1 MKKVVT
7 LLVVAM
13 ASTFLANA
21 KITLNG
27 KSCSVDTILH
37 RQIGP
42 GVVQTI
48 VRVPEYPLNAY
59 VLEMDMNNEYNR
71 VETTQANNTLG
82 KQEYLV
88 NAYKRHQG
96 YGKKPLAACNASF
109 WVVSGTGKP
118 YTDFM
123 MGVPFGGVVVND
135 TLYTNTND
143 AAIDGWNGGGGYT
156 GSAIVDKNNKVHV
169 GRHMWYGCVKS
180 SKFSADQSIIQV
192 NKRCNT
198 GQLALFNHAVGRSH
212 TFYAVADCH
221 YIYLNF
227 KAGEKW
233 AIAKDVK
240 FEVAEIKLSANN
252 QVLGNYDACLVADG
266 DYKAEMAK
274 LAVGDEVV
282 LNNYWYT
289 ADGDGTPIAVE
300 NMVEGNAYVMLN
312 DELTARNTNETYNS
326 QIYSRTAYGT
336 NADGSKLYMIVID
349 KATHPVYG
357 TSAGCSTTVMC
368 NLLKYLVPDVWNVA
382 NFDAGGS
389 AQMLVSG
396 KVINKTTEASP
407 RAVANGMM
415 MFSTAPVDG
424 NDVITSIAFEHPHMK
439 SPICNRYEPNVLGY
453 NKYGELISENVPVV
467 YTCSENV
474 GIISEDGKAVEVGS
488 TPGYGTI
495 TAKYNGVEVTA
506 SIEVINSEFAIRVKP
521 MILIDN
527 KREYPIEIST
537 IIGLDTIAYD
547 PAQFTWEI
555 EDETVATIENGVLRG
570 LAEGTTKIKCTLGKY
585 SDETSVKVEMIP
597 AYVVNQDWNGWT
609 VTSTNLS
616 AVAVLSADGVLSFG
630 YSGKRKATIT
640 LEKDI
645 MIYSLPDSVILE
657 VTTTTPLNDLTVGV
671 STALLP
677 KTNEVIFAEGVGLPI
692 GTHRWDLMDCL
703 GGSEDIANYPVN
715 ISKLLY
721 NISSKSG
728 YVNGE
733 NTISTKLYSVYNGY
747 TSGVEAVNGVAKS
760 VNIYPQNGNFV
771 VSGSG
776 IDEVIV
782 EVYNIS
788 GVMNYRKVLTINGGS
803 AVVSPNLA
811 NGMYIIKVI
820 GGGDT
825 AVCKMVVND

>member
-1 MKKVVT
+1 MKKIVA
-7 LLVVAM
+7 LLVFAM
-13 ASTFLANA
+13 ASTFLVDA

-143 AAIDGWNGGGGYT
+143 KDIDGWNGGGGYT

-192 NKRCNT
+192 NKRCDT

-212 TFYAVADCH
+212 TFYTVADCH
-221 YIYLNF
+221 YIYLKL
-227 KAGEKW
+227 KASEKW

-240 FEVAEIKLSANN
+240 FEVAEIRLSANN

-312 DELTARNTNETYNS
+312 GELTKRNTNETYNS
-326 QIYSRTAYGT
+326 QVYSRTAYGT
-336 NADGSKLYMIVID
+336 NADGTKLYMIVID
-349 KATHPVYG
+349 KATHSVYG

-415 MFSTAPVDG
+415 MFSTAPGDES
-424 NDVITSIAFEHPHMK
+424 NVITSIAFECPHMK
-439 SPICNRYEPNVLGY
+439 SPICYNYKPNVLGY
-453 NKYGELISENVPVV
+453 NKYGELISENVSATF
-467 YTCSENV
+467 TCSENV
-474 GIISEDGKAVEVGS
+474 GVISEDGKTVEVGGN
-488 TPGYGTI
+488 TGYGTI
-495 TAKYNGVEVTA
+495 TATYNGIQITA
-506 SIEVINSEFAIRVKP
+506 PIEMLNTEFAIRVKP
-521 MILIDN
+521 LILIDN
-527 KREYPIEIST
+527 KREYPIEVT
-537 IIGLDTIAYD
+537 TEIGINTLDYD

-555 EDETVATIENGVLRG
+555 EDESVATIENGMLKG
-570 LAEGTTKIKCTLGKY
+570 LAEGTTKIKGTIGKY
-585 SDETSVKVEMIP
+585 SDETTVKVEI
-597 AYVVNQDWNGWT
+597 AKSAIEQQTWDGWT
-609 VTSTNLS
+609 VTSANLS
-616 AVAVLSADGVLSFG
+616 ADAVLGADGVLSFG

-645 MIYSLPDSVILE
+645 MIYSLPDSVVLE
-657 VTTTTPLNDLTVGV
+657 VTNTTPLNDLTVGI
-671 STALLP
+671 STSLLP
-677 KTNEVIFAEGVGLPI
+677 TTNEVVLGADGIAI
-692 GTHRWDLMDCL
+692 GTHRWDLMDCV
-703 GGSEDIANYPVN
+703 GGAKDIANYPVS

-728 YVNGE
+728 YVSGE
-733 NTISTKLYSVYNGY
+733 NTISSKLYSVYKSY
-747 TSGVEAVNGVAKS
+747 TSGIEAVNGVSKS
-760 VNIYPQNGNFV
+760 VNVYPQNGNFV
-771 VSGSG
+771 VSASG
-776 IDEVIV
+776 IDVVTV

-788 GVMNYRKVLTINGGS
+788 GVINYRDVLTVNGGS

-811 NGMYIIKVI
+811 EGMYIIKVT

-825 AVCKMVVND
+825 AVCKMVVNN